1 MYYEDSEH
9 FGLVINNILAIGAAR
24 DCDVNDA
31 IDNMWSI
38 CSCQSGFCNT
48 SECSNFRNNIEC
60 GEDLSKKRPVLYRCS
75 WSKGIY

>member
-48 SECSNFRNNIEC
+48 SECCEKKQISGWRIKIIDILFLQAI
-60 GEDLSKKRPVLYRCS
+60 KKRKL
-75 WSKGIY
+75 